1 MQTYILKSD
10 GEEKEGR
17 WRTIQLVAKSKKI
30 FGFVIIYNF

>member
-1 MQTYILKSD
+1 MQTYTLKSD

-17 WRTIQLVAKSKKI
+17 WRTIQLVAKSKI